1 MTFSSRRRPPRH
13 RAAVAAVLFGL
24 TPFAA
29 AHAAEPARLA
39 TLTGAWKGGPAK
51 EGGADYCVQEARFS
65 SGHLLMIGRTK
76 AGEVNIALGI
86 PGGGLPVGER
96 WKVNVVVDGANPR
109 ERVATAA
116 AKGLLVVGMGFDN
129 EFYDRL
135 KKGKTLNLKSSA
147 DDIGFQLSGTA
158 KALGELEKCAAGLPA
173 SSGQAASGVPGA
185 GATPFPETLSAI
197 LGAAG
202 LREVQTLVFPDTPP
216 EKRPADYAWRV
227 GKVLGGVR
235 ERNVAPG
242 TDFAETTEN
251 YAKALKE
258 RCKGAGAVTLG
269 EIERLPGVAVR
280 SGAVDCEGEGGKGA
294 VHVSLVSYLSDVGLF
309 AVFFHEATPANK
321 AEADDVRDRLAEV
334 FRKVARQEPITDAP
348 KPPRPPKP
356 APPAPAPV
364 APAPVTPAPVTP
376 AAAPPVASTPAPAAP
391 VAPVAPAVVEAPVA
405 PPPAASETPAPVAP
419 PVASPAAA
427 IPLPAVKPPKPSV
440 PAAAPVAKQQTT
452 KQQATKPAPA
462 PAKQPAP
469 VKPASPAPAK
479 QAPKPATPA
488 PSAPAPTSPAPTTP

>member
-1 MTFSSRRRPPRH
+1 MTFSPRRRPPRH

-24 TPFAA
+24 SPFAA

-65 SGHLLMIGRTK
+65 SGHLLMVGRTK

-109 ERVATAA
+109 ERVAVAA

-158 KALGELEKCAAGLPA
+158 KALGELEKCAAALPA
-173 SSGQAASGVPGA
+173 SSGQTASGAPGA
-185 GATPFPETLSAI
+185 GAAPFPETLSAI

-251 YAKALKE
+251 YAKALKD
-258 RCKGAGAVTLG
+258 RCKGAGVVTLG
-269 EIERLPGVAVR
+269 EVERHPGVAIR
-280 SGAVDCEGEGGKGA
+280 SGAVDCQGEGGKGA

-356 APPAPAPV
+356 AP
-364 APAPVTPAPVTP
+364 
-376 AAAPPVASTPAPAAP
+376 AAV
-391 VAPVAPAVVEAPVA
+391 PVAPAVVETPVA
-405 PPPAASETPAPVAP
+405 PAPAAAETPAAAVPVPAVSETPAPVAAPAPTPAP
-419 PVASPAAA
+419 PVPAV
-427 IPLPAVKPPKPSV
+427 PVPAVKPPKPAA
-440 PAAAPVAKQQTT
+440 PAAAPPPKQQTT
-452 KQQATKPAPA
+452 KPQAAPAKQPATAKPAPA
-462 PAKQPAP
+462 PAPTKQPAP
-469 VKPASPAPAK
+469 AKPAQPAPAK
-479 QAPKPATPA
+479 QAPKPATPT

>member
-1 MTFSSRRRPPRH
+1 MTFSSRRL
-13 RAAVAAVLFGL
+13 AVAAAVLFGL
-24 TPFAA
+24 SPFAA

-251 YAKALKE
+251 YAKALKD
-258 RCKGAGAVTLG
+258 RCKGAGVVALG

-294 VHVSLVSYLSDVGLF
+294 VHVSLVSYLSDAGLF
-309 AVFFHEATPANK
+309 AVFFHEAVPANK

-334 FRKVARQEPITDAP
+334 FRKVARQEPISDAP
-348 KPPRPPKP
+348 KPPRPSKP

-364 APAPVTPAPVTP
+364 APAPLAP
-376 AAAPPVASTPAPAAP
+376 AAAPPVASTPVPAPTVAA
-391 VAPVAPAVVEAPVA
+391 APVAPAVVEAPVA
-405 PPPAASETPAPVAP
+405 PPPPAASETPTPVAP
-419 PVASPAAA
+419 PVASPTTA
-427 IPLPAVKPPKPSV
+427 IPVPAVKPPKPQ
-440 PAAAPVAKQQTT
+440 AAAVAPVAKQQTT
-452 KQQATKPAPA
+452 KPQATKPHAA
-462 PAKQPAP
+462 PAKQPPPAKP
-469 VKPASPAPAK
+469 TAAAKPAAPAPAK

-488 PSAPAPTSPAPTTP
+488 PTAPVQTSPAPTTP

>member
-1 MTFSSRRRPPRH
+1 MTSSRRLTRAR

-24 TPFAA
+24 SPVAA
-29 AHAAEPARLA
+29 AHAAEPGRLA
-39 TLTGAWKGGPAK
+39 MLTGTWKGGPAK

-65 SGHLLMIGRTK
+65 SGHLLMVGRTK

-96 WKVNVVVDGANPR
+96 WKVNVVVDGASPR

-116 AKGLLVVGMGFDN
+116 AKGLLVVGMGFDA

-173 SSGQAASGVPGA
+173 PSGQAAAGAPGA
-185 GATPFPETLSAI
+185 GAAPFPETLSAI

-202 LREVQTLVFPDTPP
+202 LREVQTLTFPDTPP

-235 ERNVAPG
+235 ERNAAPE
-242 TDFAETTEN
+242 TDFAEVTEN

-258 RCKGAGAVTLG
+258 RCKGTGVVALG
-269 EIERLPGVAVR
+269 EIERHPGVVIR

-294 VHVSLVSYLSDVGLF
+294 VHVSLVSYLSDAGLF

-334 FRKVARQEPITDAP
+334 FRKVARQEPVSDAP
-348 KPPRPPKP
+348 QPPRPPKP
-356 APPAPAPV
+356 APE
-364 APAPVTPAPVTP
+364 TPAPITP
-376 AAAPPVASTPAPAAP
+376 EAPAPAAP
-391 VAPVAPAVVEAPVA
+391 
-405 PPPAASETPAPVAP
+405 ETPAPVAP
-419 PVASPAAA
+419 IPVAAPASPVAPPTPA
-427 IPLPAVKPPKPSV
+427 IPIPAVKPPKPPV
-440 PAAAPVAKQQTT
+440 AAAP
-452 KQQATKPAPA
+452 
-462 PAKQPAP
+462 PAKQPPQA
-469 VKPASPAPAK
+469 VKPAPAK
-479 QAPKPATPA
+479 QAAPAPAAQAAKPTSSAPAKPAPAATKPPPTTTPKPAAAPA
-488 PSAPAPTSPAPTTP
+488 PSAPVQASPASTTP

>member
-1 MTFSSRRRPPRH
+1 MTFSSRRL
-13 RAAVAAVLFGL
+13 AVAAVLFGL

-39 TLTGAWKGGPAK
+39 TLTGVWKGGPAK

-65 SGHLLMIGRTK
+65 SGHLLMVGRTK

-158 KALGELEKCAAGLPA
+158 KALGELEKCAAALPA
-173 SSGQAASGVPGA
+173 SGGQAASGVPGG

-251 YAKALKE
+251 YAKALKD
-258 RCKGAGAVTLG
+258 RCKGTGAVALG
-269 EIERLPGVAVR
+269 EIERHPGVAIR
-280 SGAVDCEGEGGKGA
+280 SGAVDCQGEGGKGA

-309 AVFFHEATPANK
+309 AVFFHEAAPANK

-334 FRKVARQEPITDAP
+334 FRKVARQEPFTDAP

-356 APPAPAPV
+356 APPA
-364 APAPVTPAPVTP
+364 
-376 AAAPPVASTPAPAAP
+376 ASTPAPAPA
-391 VAPVAPAVVEAPVA
+391 APAVVETPVA
-405 PPPAASETPAPVAP
+405 PAPAAPETPVPVPAASETSAPVAAPTPPVAP
-419 PVASPAAA
+419 PASA
-427 IPLPAVKPPKPSV
+427 IPVPAVKPPKPSA
-440 PAAAPVAKQQTT
+440 PAAAPPPKQQTT

-469 VKPASPAPAK
+469 APAKPTAAAKPAHPAPAK
-479 QAPKPATPA
+479 QAPKP
-488 PSAPAPTSPAPTTP
+488 SAPAPTTPAPTTPAPTTP

>member
-1 MTFSSRRRPPRH
+1 MTFSSRRL
-13 RAAVAAVLFGL
+13 AVAAAVLFGL
-24 TPFAA
+24 SPFAA

-39 TLTGAWKGGPAK
+39 TLTGVWKGGPAK

-65 SGHLLMIGRTK
+65 SGHLLMVGRTK

-158 KALGELEKCAAGLPA
+158 KALGELEKCAAGLPT
-173 SSGQAASGVPGA
+173 SSGQAASGAPGA
-185 GATPFPETLSAI
+185 GAAPFPETLSAI

-251 YAKALKE
+251 YAKALKD
-258 RCKGAGAVTLG
+258 RCKGAGVVALG
-269 EIERLPGVAVR
+269 EIERHPGVAIR

-294 VHVSLVSYLSDVGLF
+294 VHVSLVSYLSDAGLF
-309 AVFFHEATPANK
+309 AVFFHEALPANK

-334 FRKVARQEPITDAP
+334 FRKVARQEPITEAP
-348 KPPRPPKP
+348 KPPRPPKA

-364 APAPVTPAPVTP
+364 APAAAP
-376 AAAPPVASTPAPAAP
+376 PPVASTPAPAP
-391 VAPVAPAVVEAPVA
+391 TVPVAPAVVETPVA
-405 PPPAASETPAPVAP
+405 PPPAASETPTPVAP
-419 PVASPAAA
+419 PVAPPASA
-427 IPLPAVKPPKPSV
+427 IPVPAVKPPKPSA
-440 PAAAPVAKQQTT
+440 PAAAPPPKQQTT
-452 KQQATKPAPA
+452 KPQATKPAPA

-469 VKPASPAPAK
+469 TKPSAAAKPASPAPAK
-479 QAPKPATPA
+479 QTPKPATPP
-488 PSAPAPTSPAPTTP
+488 PSAPVQTSPAPTTP

>member
-1 MTFSSRRRPPRH
+1 MTYSSRRL
-13 RAAVAAVLFGL
+13 AARRLIAAAVLFGL
-24 TPFAA
+24 SPFAA

-39 TLTGAWKGGPAK
+39 TLTGAWKGGPAR

-65 SGHLLMIGRTK
+65 SGHLLMVGRTK

-109 ERVATAA
+109 ERVAVAA

-158 KALGELEKCAAGLPA
+158 KALGELEKCAAALPA

-185 GATPFPETLSAI
+185 GAAPFPETLSAI

-251 YAKALKE
+251 YAKALKD
-258 RCKGAGAVTLG
+258 RCKGAGVVALG
-269 EIERLPGVAVR
+269 EIERHPGVAVR

-309 AVFFHEATPANK
+309 AVFFHEAAPANK

-334 FRKVARQEPITDAP
+334 FRKVARQEPISDAP
-348 KPPRPPKP
+348 KQPRPPKP
-356 APPAPAPV
+356 AAVPV
-364 APAPVTPAPVTP
+364 APAP
-376 AAAPPVASTPAPAAP
+376 AAPAFVEAPVAST
-391 VAPVAPAVVEAPVA
+391 APAVAETPVA
-405 PPPAASETPAPVAP
+405 PPPAASETPAPVAA
-419 PVASPAAA
+419 PVPAV
-427 IPLPAVKPPKPSV
+427 PVPAVKPPRPTGA
-440 PAAAPVAKQQTT
+440 AAAPSPKQQ
-452 KQQATKPAPA
+452 QQPAAKPAA

-469 VKPASPAPAK
+469 AKPAAAIKPAQAAPAK
-479 QAPKPATPA
+479 QAPAAGAP
-488 PSAPAPTSPAPTTP
+488 PSAPAPTSPAPTAP